1 MCFLSI
7 LLFIISSEAGVNMAP
22 WVVLVNFISTPKA
35 ISLSIPCASNHI
47 SFILINVSD
56 YNALQSVLNK
66 DFK

>member
-1 MCFLSI
+1 
-7 LLFIISSEAGVNMAP
+7 MAP

-35 ISLSIPCASNHI
+35 ISLSIPCTSNHI

-66 DFK
+66 GFK